1 MAQIKRVC
9 VYCASSNKCN
19 KFYLEAAYKLGIQL
33 AQNGIVTYYGGGAV
47 GLMGSLADGAIS
59 AGGEVV
65 GIIPD
70 FMQQLEWG
78 HKGITKL
85 HIVNTMH
92 ERKSMIV
99 SESDAFVALPGG
111 CGTLEEL
118 LEVIT
123 WKRLGL
129 HSKPII
135 ITNLKGFFN
144 PCIEMLNQCV
154 REHFM
159 HEKHL
164 QMWTVVDSVDE
175 IIPALSNGE
184 AWYKDARDFAVLK

>member
-1 MAQIKRVC
+1 M
-9 VYCASSNKCN
+9 
-19 KFYLEAAYKLGIQL
+19 EAAYKLGIQL

>member
-1 MAQIKRVC
+1 MTIIKRVC
-9 VYCASSNKCN
+9 VYCASSNKCD

-33 AQNGIVTYYGGGAV
+33 AQNKIVTYYGGGAV

-85 HIVNTMH
+85 HVVRNMH
-92 ERKSMIV
+92 ERKSMIA

-164 QMWTVVDSVDE
+164 QMWTVVESVDD